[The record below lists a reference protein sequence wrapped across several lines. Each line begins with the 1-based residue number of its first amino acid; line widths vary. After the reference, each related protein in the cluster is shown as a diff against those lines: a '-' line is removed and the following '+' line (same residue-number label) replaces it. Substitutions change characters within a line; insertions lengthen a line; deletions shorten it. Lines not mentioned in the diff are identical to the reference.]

1 MEVVRKS
8 FLGYME
14 CDMGYKKVLGLIAIL
29 TIPNHA
35 MAADAAA
42 GKILFEQSCR
52 YCHKSDYDEKFGPG
66 LAGIIERRDVEWL
79 DRFLKNPAEMIKTD
93 EYAQTLHE
101 SNDYGL
107 TMPTMPEMQDAKK
120 RQDVIEYMKTLE

>member
-1 MEVVRKS
+1 
-8 FLGYME
+8 ME
-14 CDMGYKKVLGLIAIL
+14 CDMGYKQVLGLVATL
-29 TIPNHA
+29 TISSQA
-35 MAADAAA
+35 MAGDLAA
-42 GKILFEQSCR
+42 GQKLFEQSCA
-52 YCHKSDYDEKFGPG
+52 YCHKSDYDDKFGPG

-79 DRFLKNPAEMIKTD
+79 DRFIKNPAEMIKTD

-101 SNDYGL
+101 SNKYGL